1 MISEVIDIKDR
12 RLRRQQGD
20 AVVDTLPRI
29 DQGPLAELSREEQ
42 KAQMCALGEF
52 LITNYYGL
60 GELLI
65 TNYYVSGAASSPMR
79 WTLSIAARFGRRSRG
94 AVVCA

>member
-1 MISEVIDIKDR
+1 MQ
-12 RLRRQQGD
+12 LRAD
-20 AVVDTLPRI
+20 NPDDTLLCGLRHPCSSYA
-29 DQGPLAELSREEQ
+29 PKTVLVCEALAH
-42 KAQMCALGEF
+42 LGEF

-94 AVVCA
+94 AGVCA